1 MRKYKKSFIL
11 IFVSLF
17 LTYILKETSLI
28 NINVLMDKP
37 VRVDYYW
44 NVINFGAIISGFMF
58 TLLGVIISTI
68 DKKVMRRLM
77 VTTIV
82 DEIYINISLGVCT
95 GIFSIMLSLFLIFIG
110 DSIVDSTIS
119 VLAYLDISSIVLL
132 LFSFIKGVKD
142 IVFILNKTIEDL
154 SNEGMTKERRQRVYD
169 EINKKR

>member
-17 LTYILKETSLI
+17 LTYILKATSLI

>member
-37 VRVDYYW
+37 VRIDYYW
-44 NVINFGAIISGFMF
+44 NIINFGAIISGFMF

-82 DEIYINISLGVCT
+82 NEIYINISLGVCT

-110 DSIVDSTIS
+110 DSIVDSIVS
-119 VLAYLDISSIVLL
+119 VLAYLDISSIMLL

>member
-37 VRVDYYW
+37 VRIDYYW
-44 NVINFGAIISGFMF
+44 NIINFGAIISGFMF

-82 DEIYINISLGVCT
+82 NEIYINISLGVCT